1 MKSFSLL
8 FLLILQSCGH
18 LFYRPSRNEFYNPKQ
33 LNLSYEDVYF
43 KAADGIQLHGWILPS
58 QVQPVKGT
66 IVHFHGNAQ
75 NITTHFL
82 NLAWLVKQGFNVF
95 IFDYRGYGKSQG
107 KATQE
112 GLYQD
117 GLAALEK
124 GRELHKSQGKFIVYG
139 QSLGGI
145 VSLRALADY
154 QDLKNVDLIVMDSTF
169 DSYRDIAFDKLTSR
183 WFLYPVS
190 PLALVAV
197 SDAYA
202 SDEVFEKIKIPTLVI
217 VGMKDHIIPAKFGK
231 RIYNG
236 ITAQEKWLW
245 KLPKGRHIDVFHGP
259 NQSYRQEFLKLVDML
274 GRR

>member
-1 MKSFSLL
+1 MKTFTIL
-8 FLLILQSCGH
+8 FLLMLQSCGH
-18 LFYRPSRNEFYNPKQ
+18 LFYQPSRDEFYNPKQ
-33 LNLSYEDVYF
+33 FKLSYEDIHF
-43 KAADGIQLHGWILPS
+43 KAADGTKLYGWFLPS

-82 NLAWLVKQGFNVF
+82 NLAWLVKQGFNIF
-95 IFDYRGYGKSQG
+95 IFDYRGYGKSEG
-107 KATQE
+107 KANQA
-112 GLYQD
+112 GLYLD
-117 GLAALEK
+117 ALAALDK
-124 GRELHKSQGKFIVYG
+124 GKELHKNQGKFIVYG

-154 QDLKNVDLIVMDSTF
+154 KDLKAVDLIVMDSTF

-202 SDEVFEKIKIPTLVI
+202 SDEVFDKIKNPTLVI
-217 VGMKDHIIPAKFGK
+217 VGMKDYIIPAKFGK
-231 RIYNG
+231 RIYKG
-236 ITAQEKWLW
+236 IAAQEKWLW
-245 KLPKGRHIDVFHGP
+245 KLPVGGHIDVFHGP
-259 NQSYRQEFLKLVDML
+259 NESYRPAFIKLVESL
-274 GRR
+274 SRK

>member
-1 MKSFSLL
+1 MRIFTLLLL
-8 FLLILQSCGH
+8 FILQSCGH
-18 LFYRPSRNEFYNPKQ
+18 LFYQPSRDEFYHPRQFK
-33 LNLSYEDVYF
+33 LSYEDVHF
-43 KAADGIQLHGWILPS
+43 QAKDGTKLHGWFLAS

-82 NLAWLVKQGFNVF
+82 NLAWLVKQGFNIF
-95 IFDYRGYGKSQG
+95 IFDYRGYGKSEG
-107 KATQE
+107 KASQE

-117 GLAALEK
+117 ALAALKK
-124 GRELHKSQGKFIVYG
+124 GKELHNNQGKFIVYG

-154 QDLKNVDLIVMDSTF
+154 PDLSKVDLIVMDSTF

-202 SDEVFEKIKIPTLVI
+202 ADDIFEKIKTPTLVI
-217 VGMKDHIIPAKFGK
+217 VGLKDSIIPAKFGK
-231 RIYNG
+231 RIYKG
-236 ITAQEKWLW
+236 IDAQEKWLW
-245 KLPKGRHIDVFHGP
+245 KLPMGRHIDVFHGP
-259 NQSYRQEFLKLVDML
+259 NESYRSDFLKLVDSL
-274 GRR
+274 DRK

>member
-1 MKSFSLL
+1 MRIFTLLLL
-8 FLLILQSCGH
+8 FILQSCGH
-18 LFYRPSRNEFYNPKQ
+18 LFYQPSRDEFYHPRQFK
-33 LNLSYEDVYF
+33 LSYEDVHF
-43 KAADGIQLHGWILPS
+43 QAKDGTKLHGWFLAS

-82 NLAWLVKQGFNVF
+82 NLSWLVKQGFNIF
-95 IFDYRGYGKSQG
+95 IFDYRGYGKSEG
-107 KATQE
+107 KASQE

-117 GLAALEK
+117 ALAALKK
-124 GRELHKSQGKFIVYG
+124 GKELHNTQGKFIVYG

-154 QDLKNVDLIVMDSTF
+154 PDLSKVDLIVMDSTF

-202 SDEVFEKIKIPTLVI
+202 ADEIFEKIKTPTLVI
-217 VGMKDHIIPAKFGK
+217 VGLKDSIIPAKFGK
-231 RIYNG
+231 RIYKG
-236 ITAQEKWLW
+236 IDAQEKWLW
-245 KLPKGRHIDVFHGP
+245 KLPMGRHIDVFHGP
-259 NQSYRQEFLKLVDML
+259 NESYRSDFLKLVDSL
-274 GRR
+274 DRK